1 MSDFSLVWPSSE
13 GDLAEEAGLKVA
25 DRPETVSDDRLSE
38 SKNAS
43 FEAVQARV
51 GASTLRGMF
60 PCSYLQTKL
69 EATQQKGLY
78 Q

>member
-1 MSDFSLVWPSSE
+1 MGDFSLGWPSSK
-13 GDLAEEAGLKVA
+13 GDLAEEAGLEVA

-43 FEAVQARV
+43 FEAVQARI

-60 PCSYLQTKL
+60 SCSYLQSKL
-69 EATQQKGLY
+69 DATQKKGLY